1 MYFLKSYWN
10 FYENNSWVLKSSKIG
25 PHLVLIFLRRSLFYH
40 YNAVD
45 LKSSKQDFVYA
56 RTEYETFTAF
66 PLLLLWKSSPT
77 RTERKKH
84 KKRKHQQQL
93 QEGPWVR
100 LWNIISQFVFI
111 AFTGWWVCSPR
122 RCSSSL
128 FMPSDCSAR
137 PIAKAGVSIF
147 LLYALGVSI
156 FHKLCCP
163 LCMSPRLLLKVPS
176 SAAGASIMYHIR
188 GVY

>member
-10 FYENNSWVLKSSKIG
+10 FYENNSRVLKSSKIG

-111 AFTGWWVCSPR
+111 AFTGWWVCSVPKKM
-122 RCSSSL
+122 
-128 FMPSDCSAR
+128 F
-137 PIAKAGVSIF
+137 KQ
-147 LLYALGVSI
+147 
-156 FHKLCCP
+156 P
-163 LCMSPRLLLKVPS
+163 LHAFRLLSLQ
-176 SAAGASIMYHIR
+176 GLLQRQGCLFFCYMH
-188 GVY
+188 